1 MQKLVVAVA
10 LALACSGCFTL
21 DSSTSA
27 LLAPDADEH
36 VIVRNYGWFLFGS
49 VPLVCG
55 NADIDSFWG
64 STFFKDEVTLE
75 IAHGVLSQ
83 YVADSGREICDIVVM
98 ADREALLSVPLFV
111 VPISLPWVVQYKE
124 VNVSA
129 TLVRKGGTR

>member
-1 MQKLVVAVA
+1 MRRLVGSLA
-10 LALACSGCFTL
+10 LALVCSGCFTL
-21 DSSTSA
+21 DCAESP
-27 LLAPDADEH
+27 LLAPDADAY
-36 VIVRNYGWFLFGS
+36 VVVRNYGWNLFGFI
-49 VPLVCG
+49 PLVCG
-55 NADIDSFWG
+55 NADIDSSWG